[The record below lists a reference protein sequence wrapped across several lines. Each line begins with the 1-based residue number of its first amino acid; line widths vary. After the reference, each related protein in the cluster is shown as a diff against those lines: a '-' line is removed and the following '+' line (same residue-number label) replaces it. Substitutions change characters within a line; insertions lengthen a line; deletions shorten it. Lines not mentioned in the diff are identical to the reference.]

1 MGSRLNGRVQRPKTE
16 KMPFI
21 SYYYTIVGLWSKAE
35 RKKKSSKMSQTQWK
49 YCVALWKHESAVIN
63 LISRLNGR
71 VQRPKTEKNALY
83 FLLLH
88 YSRAMVGG
96 RIKKKVVQN
105 VPNSVEILCSIVEA

>member
-1 MGSRLNGRVQRPKTE
+1 MG
-16 KMPFI
+16 
-21 SYYYTIVGLWSKAE
+21 
-35 RKKKSSKMSQTQWK
+35 
-49 YCVALWKHESAVIN
+49 AVKN

-96 RIKKKVVQN
+96 RIKKKSFKMSQTQWKYCVALWKHESAVKNLISRLNGRVQR
-105 VPNSVEILCSIVEA
+105 PKTEKMPFISYYYTIVGLWSEADKKKSRSKCAKHSGYTV